1 MVNGHYIM
9 YGDRPSSESEIV
21 EDHVQTR
28 TAERKTRRK
37 AHRTANELQ
46 PSLAQLDNETDSVK
60 YEKKEKKSKEPKIL
74 RYVPNTEV
82 EEHQVSDNYETYDL
96 KTTDA
101 KPRRYTFKKKPKNPA
116 DGSVNYAYSRS
127 NSSSSSPNGNLPT
140 IAEHGEALSTRHTA
154 PPSPTVSEIITGY
167 ENKLD
172 KYFNKPREVKK
183 YRSKGSH
190 PDSLYRVPLGTGA
203 GGGKMARL
211 LRVMRWPVALIVVCV
226 ALAIFVYFLMPD
238 NFQAGPEMI
247 NATYWESNV
256 AVADTHRAHDHTY
269 KPPAE
274 PKKINNK
281 VTADTR
287 TPEIDFYDAD
297 HNKNEELQAV
307 ISTITDKQT
316 KLPIPPVFPTH
327 LTPEVQYGN
336 ENADTENLRSP
347 KVLHE
352 INQLPADSTL
362 KPHIT
367 QKPEKPLAIYFK
379 DGEGVTTTTTTTTT
393 STKDAI
399 SEAMVNNLYTIHSDK
414 ITPQKVDDLAYKPL
428 LGLLPWPIKTANL
441 RPVLPPEMQEFYI
454 QGPAKT
460 NFTSGH
466 SKLFGI
472 GIEDA
477 EKMQSTTQSSVYNT
491 RVSPTLPTWRDRDD
505 TTTKNYPVNVNPD
518 VSQCRSTSQPLC
530 RGVLPYDLAG
540 KPASFGGVSVA
551 TLLPQILFVA
561 ATNCSVRFK
570 TFACA
575 LLEPECSPAPY
586 APKMPCYNLCK
597 AVLDGCESDIP
608 HELRTIL
615 NCKQYSSANC
625 VAARTPC
632 ERQEMPCSDGTCIPR
647 DWICDGAHDCPA
659 GEDENI
665 CGTCQPHEFRCESG
679 TCIHSRWKC
688 DGYADCPDGD
698 DESEARCGGVE
709 ELGEEPA
716 GSAPQPAVHRA
727 NRVPAPKKVH
737 RSGEVR
743 RGAARRA
750 PRQQGAGAEEDP
762 PVRCVDSV
770 NCNDKRE
777 ARCGGVP
784 EELGEEPAGSAPQ
797 PAVHRANRVPAPK
810 KTHRRE
816 ARCGGVPEEL
826 GEEPAGSAPQPAV
839 HRANRVP
846 APKKVHRSG
855 DDSSKELLMT
865 SDSTNAL
872 KRNFTRRPSLSRLT
886 PYTPAMLQATKSK
899 KTESDDDANKHKHD
913 TEEEIED
920 AQADDLTVLEDTKVI
935 TELPEKHKRA
945 EDRPKNQ
952 TNLNIK
958 PKIAYKNL
966 TKVNPLQ
973 GRAPMPRPKPAK
985 VENPALLAYPAEP
998 TKLDQSINKLERVI
1012 NGADLMKMLSQKAQR
1027 PSPATESGESQENT
1041 TADRPEKADNIGGKS
1056 SAHASPCP
1064 ESELRCVDGRC
1075 ITLAQLCDGTIDCSD
1090 HADEDNCYT

>member
-9 YGDRPSSESEIV
+9 YGERPSSESEIV

-60 YEKKEKKSKEPKIL
+60 YEKKEKKSKEPRIL
-74 RYVPNTEV
+74 RYVPNTDV

-101 KPRRYTFKKKPKNPA
+101 KPRRYAFKKKPKNPA

-127 NSSSSSPNGNLPT
+127 SSSCSSPNGNLPT

-190 PDSLYRVPLGTGA
+190 PDSLYRVPLGAGA
-203 GGGKMARL
+203 GGSKMARL

-238 NFQAGPEMI
+238 NFQTGPEMI

-269 KPPAE
+269 KPPE
-274 PKKINNK
+274 PKKLNNK
-281 VTADTR
+281 VQTDTR

-347 KVLHE
+347 KVLHK

-362 KPHIT
+362 KPRIT

-393 STKDAI
+393 NTEDA

-414 ITPQKVDDLAYKPL
+414 IDDIAYKPL
-428 LGLLPWPIKTANL
+428 LGLLPWPVKTASL
-441 RPVLPPEMQEFYI
+441 GPVLPPEMQEFYI

-466 SKLFGI
+466 SKFFGI

-540 KPASFGGVSVA
+540 KPASFGGVSVT

-561 ATNCSVRFK
+561 ATNCSIRFK

-608 HELRTIL
+608 HELRTVL

-632 ERQEMPCSDGTCIPR
+632 ERQEVPCSDGTCIPR

-698 DESEARCGGVE
+698 DESEARCGGVRE

-716 GSAPQPAVHRA
+716 GSAPAPAVHR
-727 NRVPAPKKVH
+727 P
-737 RSGEVR
+737 
-743 RGAARRA
+743 
-750 PRQQGAGAEEDP
+750 
-762 PVRCVDSV
+762 
-770 NCNDKRE
+770 
-777 ARCGGVP
+777 
-784 EELGEEPAGSAPQ
+784 
-797 PAVHRANRVPAPK
+797 NRVPAPK
-810 KTHRRE
+810 KT
-816 ARCGGVPEEL
+816 
-826 GEEPAGSAPQPAV
+826 
-839 HRANRVP
+839 
-846 APKKVHRSG
+846 HRSG

-886 PYTPAMLQATKSK
+886 PYSPAMLQATKPK
-899 KTESDDDANKHKHD
+899 KTESDDDAPKKANKHKHD
-913 TEEEIED
+913 TEEESED
-920 AQADDLTVLEDTKVI
+920 AQADDLTVLEDTQIV
-935 TELPEKHKRA
+935 TELQEKHKRA
-945 EDRPKNQ
+945 EDERPKNQ
-952 TNLNIK
+952 PNLNIK
-958 PKIAYKNL
+958 PKITYKNL

-973 GRAPMPRPKPAK
+973 GRAPMPRPRPAK
-985 VENPALLAYPAEP
+985 VENPAILAYPAEP

-1012 NGADLMKMLSQKAQR
+1012 NGADLMKMLTQKAQR

-1041 TADRPEKADNIGGKS
+1041 TVDRPGPGPEAADRFGGKAT
-1056 SAHASPCP
+1056 AHASPCP
-1064 ESELRCVDGRC
+1064 DSELRCVDGRC

>member
-60 YEKKEKKSKEPKIL
+60 YEKKEKKSKEPRML

-96 KTTDA
+96 KTTDT
-101 KPRRYTFKKKPKNPA
+101 KPRRYAFKKKPKNPA

-127 NSSSSSPNGNLPT
+127 SSSCSSPNGNLPT

-154 PPSPTVSEIITGY
+154 PPSPTVSEIINGY

-172 KYFNKPREVKK
+172 KYFNKPRESKK

-190 PDSLYRVPLGTGA
+190 PDSLYRVPLGAGA
-203 GGGKMARL
+203 DGGKMARL

-238 NFQAGPEMI
+238 NFQTGPEMI
-247 NATYWESNV
+247 NATYWESTV

-269 KPPAE
+269 KPPE
-274 PKKINNK
+274 PRKINTK
-281 VTADTR
+281 GMGDTK

-307 ISTITDKQT
+307 ISVITDKQM

-336 ENADTENLRSP
+336 ENADTENLRSS
-347 KVLHE
+347 KVLHKI

-393 STKDAI
+393 STEDA
-399 SEAMVNNLYTIHSDK
+399 SQALVNNLYTIHNDK
-414 ITPQKVDDLAYKPL
+414 ITPQKEDDLAYKSV
-428 LGLLPWPIKTANL
+428 LGLLPWPVKAANL

-505 TTTKNYPVNVNPD
+505 MTTKNYPISVNPD
-518 VSQCRSTSQPLC
+518 VSQCRSTSLPLC

-540 KPASFGGVSVA
+540 KPASFGGISVS
-551 TLLPQILFVA
+551 TLLPQITFVA

-586 APKMPCYNLCK
+586 APKLPCYNLCK
-597 AVLDGCESDIP
+597 AVLAGCESDIP

-625 VAARTPC
+625 VAARAPC

-688 DGYADCPDGD
+688 DGYSDCPDGD
-698 DESEARCGGVE
+698 DESESLCGGVQE
-709 ELGEEPA
+709 DLGEEPA
-716 GSAPQPAVHRA
+716 GSAPQPAVHRP
-727 NRVPAPKKVH
+727 NRVPP
-737 RSGEVR
+737 
-743 RGAARRA
+743 
-750 PRQQGAGAEEDP
+750 
-762 PVRCVDSV
+762 
-770 NCNDKRE
+770 
-777 ARCGGVP
+777 
-784 EELGEEPAGSAPQ
+784 
-797 PAVHRANRVPAPK
+797 
-810 KTHRRE
+810 
-816 ARCGGVPEEL
+816 
-826 GEEPAGSAPQPAV
+826 
-839 HRANRVP
+839 
-846 APKKVHRSG
+846 PKKVHRSG

-899 KTESDDDANKHKHD
+899 KTESDDDASKKSNKNKHE
-913 TEEEIED
+913 TEEESED
-920 AQADDLTVLEDTKVI
+920 LQADDLVLEDTKI
-935 TELPEKHKRA
+935 LTESQEKHKRA
-945 EDRPKNQ
+945 EDSPRNQ
-952 TNLNIK
+952 TNVPTTPTNQ
-958 PKIAYKNL
+958 PTRTNQPDQML
-966 TKVNPLQ
+966 TKVNPFQ
-973 GRAPMPRPKPAK
+973 GRAPMPRPKSAK
-985 VENPALLAYPAEP
+985 VRNPAILAYPAEP
-998 TKLDQSINKLERVI
+998 TRLDQSINKLERVI
-1012 NGADLMKMLSQKAQR
+1012 NGAELMRMLSQKAQR
-1027 PSPATESGESQENT
+1027 PAPATESGESQEST
-1041 TADRPEKADNIGGKS
+1041 TADRPDKADTSGRAT
-1056 SAHASPCP
+1056 AHASPCP
-1064 ESELRCVDGRC
+1064 DSELRCVDGRC
-1075 ITLAQLCDGTIDCSD
+1075 ITLAQLCDGNIDCSD